1 MSLYYNFL
9 GKILTE
15 TSLFEEWEL
24 AKRKPTRSAGTVY
37 YKNKDLGVELA
48 TDTEGK
54 LHTIFLFGTK
64 QGRGKP
70 FVGELPDGLQFDMS
84 REAARKLLGAPT
96 RSSEKGG
103 IGIMAVEQASDKWI
117 AANGQSIHLEYA
129 TDDNSISR
137 VTLED
142 VELIITT
149 LYDGLIAGSHH
160 SIYLQDIDSQAD
172 AGAIWDTKAPDK
184 QIAHVGAQMVGISI
198 PRYAETY
205 LTASLLNMRTPQGT
219 LKGIDRWCEFS
230 IEVTNTLQ
238 IGNYFAEFTT
248 LDVPAGIYRVRL
260 MCWFLDSVKSD
271 DEGNDK
277 YNLEL
282 WRDSEMREMVILK

>member
-84 REAARKLLGAPT
+84 REAARKLLG
-96 RSSEKGG
+96 E
-103 IGIMAVEQASDKWI
+103 IG
-117 AANGQSIHLEYA
+117 
-129 TDDNSISR
+129 R
-137 VTLED
+137 
-142 VELIITT
+142 
-149 LYDGLIAGSHH
+149 
-160 SIYLQDIDSQAD
+160 
-172 AGAIWDTKAPDK
+172 
-184 QIAHVGAQMVGISI
+184 AHV
-198 PRYAETY
+198 
-205 LTASLLNMRTPQGT
+205 
-219 LKGIDRWCEFS
+219 
-230 IEVTNTLQ
+230 
-238 IGNYFAEFTT
+238 
-248 LDVPAGIYRVRL
+248 
-260 MCWFLDSVKSD
+260 
-271 DEGNDK
+271 
-277 YNLEL
+277 
-282 WRDSEMREMVILK
+282 